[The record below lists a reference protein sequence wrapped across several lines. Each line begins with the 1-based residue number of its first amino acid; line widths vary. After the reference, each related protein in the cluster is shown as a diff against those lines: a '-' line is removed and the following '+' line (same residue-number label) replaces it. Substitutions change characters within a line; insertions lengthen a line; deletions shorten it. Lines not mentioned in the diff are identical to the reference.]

1 MTLGVTGVV
10 WLPRTAT
17 GNSTRLLGPGPVPL
31 HVAGGA
37 WGSVAAAFTEAS
49 VSIAAITTALTAG
62 WEGESALLAQ
72 AALARFATWTGATAL
87 KAAALSIEAPAAGTS
102 YGVAL
107 ATMPSLVEIGA
118 VQAAKVTAASTGGA
132 LNGSYEAS
140 EVADRLL
147 DIRAAMVM
155 EGFELVSSH
164 LIAKTT
170 FDHAPAIVSESGSGL
185 GKFANGA
192 LMTSPVQAAL
202 GGLMAAT
209 QNPGV
214 AAAAGQLGSAATSIA
229 GTGVSTVASAAS
241 NLVSTTQPSGPGA
254 GIGHTF
260 APGGSGSP
268 AVGPASTR
276 PVAYG
281 GPSGSSVGGGL
292 AMAGS
297 ASSPLGGGSALTG
310 AVQSSPATTIGAP
323 TAAEGGLAQRGTGA
337 GAAPASGTRAQDDD
351 EHDTPEYLKQFE
363 HFADGRTVAPSVIG
377 ADPDLPDP
385 ALNNNPAH
393 HRPALHDPALHDPAL
408 HNRALDN
415 ISENGR

>member
-132 LNGSYEAS
+132 LNGSYEAA

-192 LMTSPVQAAL
+192 LMTSPVQAAV
-202 GGLMAAT
+202 GSLMAAT

-241 NLVSTTQPSGPGA
+241 NLVSTPPPSGPGS
-254 GIGHTF
+254 GIGHSF
-260 APGGSGSP
+260 APGGSASL

-276 PVAYG
+276 PVAFG
-281 GPSGSSVGGGL
+281 GLGGSSGSIGGGL
-292 AMAGS
+292 GMPGS

-310 AVQSSPATTIGAP
+310 AVQSSPATTVGAP

-337 GAAPASGTRAQDDD
+337 APTSGTRAQDDD

-377 ADPDLPDP
+377 ADPALPDP
-385 ALNNNPAH
+385 ALDN
-393 HRPALHDPALHDPAL
+393 PALHDPAL
-408 HNRALDN
+408 DN
-415 ISENGR
+415 IGENGR

>member
-49 VSIAAITTALTAG
+49 ASIAAVTAALTAG
-62 WEGESALLAQ
+62 WEGDSALLAQ

-87 KAAALSIEAPAAGTS
+87 KAAALSVEAPAAGTT

-107 ATMPSLVEIGA
+107 ATMPSLVEIGV

-132 LNGSYEAS
+132 LNGSYEAA

-147 DIRAAMVM
+147 DIRAALVM
-155 EGFELVSSH
+155 EGFELVNSH
-164 LIAKTT
+164 RIVKTT
-170 FDHAPAIVSESGSGL
+170 FDHPPAIVSDSGSGL
-185 GKFANGA
+185 GKFANA
-192 LMTSPVQAAL
+192 VMTSPVQAAI

-214 AAAAGQLGSAATSIA
+214 AAAAGQIGSAATSIA
-229 GTGVSTVASAAS
+229 STGVSTVATAAS
-241 NLVSTTQPSGPGA
+241 NIGSTALS
-254 GIGHTF
+254 
-260 APGGSGSP
+260 GGSGVGGGHGFASNGSASL

-276 PVAYG
+276 PVSFGAG
-281 GPSGSSVGGGL
+281 GAGLGGFGGVG
-292 AMAGS
+292 MPGS
-297 ASSPLGGGSALTG
+297 APSPAGGGSTLFG
-310 AVQSSPATTIGAP
+310 PGQSGPANAFGAP
-323 TAAEGGLAQRGTGA
+323 TAADGGLAQRGTGGA
-337 GAAPASGTRAQDDD
+337 GAPASGTRGQAEDD
-351 EHDTPEYLKQFE
+351 EHETPDYLKQFE

-377 ADPDLPDP
+377 ADPALPVPDT
-385 ALNNNPAH
+385 
-393 HRPALHDPALHDPAL
+393 
-408 HNRALDN
+408 
-415 ISENGR
+415 SGNGR

>member
-37 WGSVAAAFTEAS
+37 WGSLAAAFTEAS
-49 VSIAAITTALTAG
+49 ASIAAVTAALTAG

-72 AALARFATWTGATAL
+72 AALGRFATWTAATAV
-87 KAAALSIEAPAAGTS
+87 KAASLSVEAPAAGTS

-118 VQAAKVTAASTGGA
+118 VQAAKVTAASTGGVM
-132 LNGSYEAS
+132 NGSYEAA

-164 LIAKTT
+164 RIVKTT
-170 FDHAPAIVSESGSGL
+170 FDQPPAIVSDSGNGL
-185 GKFANGA
+185 GRFANGA
-192 LMTSPVQAAL
+192 LMTSPVQAAI

-229 GTGVSTVASAAS
+229 GTGVSTVATAAS
-241 NLVSTTQPSGPGA
+241 NIGSGA
-254 GIGHTF
+254 LS
-260 APGGSGSP
+260 GGSGASGGHGVASGGSASP

-276 PVAYG
+276 PV
-281 GPSGSSVGGGL
+281 SFGGG
-292 AMAGS
+292 AGG
-297 ASSPLGGGSALTG
+297 AGGLGGGVGIPGSALGPTG
-310 AVQSSPATTIGAP
+310 GGSMPAGAAQSGP
-323 TAAEGGLAQRGTGA
+323 TAFGPPASADGGLAQRGTGA
-337 GAAPASGTRAQDDD
+337 AGAPASGTRGQAEDD
-351 EHDTPEYLKQFE
+351 EHETPDYLKQFE

-377 ADPDLPDP
+377 ADPTLPHATLP
-385 ALNNNPAH
+385 H
-393 HRPALHDPALHDPAL
+393 T
-408 HNRALDN
+408 
-415 ISENGR
+415 SGNGR

>member
-132 LNGSYEAS
+132 LNGSYEAA

-192 LMTSPVQAAL
+192 LMTSPVQAAV

-229 GTGVSTVASAAS
+229 GTGVSTVATAAS
-241 NLVSTTQPSGPGA
+241 NLVSTPPPSGPGS
-254 GIGHTF
+254 GIGHSF
-260 APGGSGSP
+260 APGGSASL

-276 PVAYG
+276 PVAFG
-281 GPSGSSVGGGL
+281 GLGGSIGGGL
-292 AMAGS
+292 GMPGS

-310 AVQSSPATTIGAP
+310 AVQSSPATTVGAP

-377 ADPDLPDP
+377 ADP
-385 ALNNNPAH
+385 
-393 HRPALHDPALHDPAL
+393 
-408 HNRALDN
+408 ALDN

>member
-49 VSIAAITTALTAG
+49 ASIAAVTAALTAG

-72 AALARFATWTGATAL
+72 AALGRFATWTAATAV
-87 KAAALSIEAPAAGTS
+87 KAAALSVEAPAAGTS

-118 VQAAKVTAASTGGA
+118 VQAAKVTAASTGGVM
-132 LNGSYEAS
+132 NGSYEAA

-164 LIAKTT
+164 RIVKTT
-170 FDHAPAIVSESGSGL
+170 FDQPPAIVSDSGSGL

-192 LMTSPVQAAL
+192 LMTSPVQAAI

-214 AAAAGQLGSAATSIA
+214 AAAAGQIGSAVTSIA
-229 GTGVSTVASAAS
+229 STGVSTVATAAS
-241 NLVSTTQPSGPGA
+241 N
-254 GIGHTF
+254 IGSS
-260 APGGSGSP
+260 ALSGGSGASGGHGVVSGGSASP

-276 PVAYG
+276 PV
-281 GPSGSSVGGGL
+281 SFGGG
-292 AMAGS
+292 AGG
-297 ASSPLGGGSALTG
+297 AGGLGGGVGMPGSALG
-310 AVQSSPATTIGAP
+310 PAGGSMPSASQSGPTAFGAP
-323 TAAEGGLAQRGTGA
+323 ASADGGLAQRGTGA
-337 GAAPASGTRAQDDD
+337 AGAPASGTRGQAEDD
-351 EHDTPEYLKQFE
+351 EHETPDYLKQFE

-377 ADPDLPDP
+377 ADTTLPHTTTLPDT
-385 ALNNNPAH
+385 
-393 HRPALHDPALHDPAL
+393 
-408 HNRALDN
+408 
-415 ISENGR
+415 SGNGR

>member
-49 VSIAAITTALTAG
+49 ASIAAVTAALTAG

-72 AALARFATWTGATAL
+72 AALGRFATWTAATAV
-87 KAAALSIEAPAAGTS
+87 KAAALSVEAPAAGTS

-118 VQAAKVTAASTGGA
+118 VQAAKVAAASTGGVM
-132 LNGSYEAS
+132 NGSYEAA

-164 LIAKTT
+164 RIVKTT
-170 FDHAPAIVSESGSGL
+170 FDQPPAIVSDSGSGL

-192 LMTSPVQAAL
+192 LMTSPVQAAI

-214 AAAAGQLGSAATSIA
+214 AAAAGQIGSAATSIA
-229 GTGVSTVASAAS
+229 STGVSTVATAAS
-241 NLVSTTQPSGPGA
+241 NIGSSALSGGV
-254 GIGHTF
+254 GTGHGF
-260 APGGSGSP
+260 ASGGSASP

-276 PVAYG
+276 PV
-281 GPSGSSVGGGL
+281 SFGGG
-292 AMAGS
+292 AGG
-297 ASSPLGGGSALTG
+297 AGGLGGGVGMPGSALGPAGGGSMPAG
-310 AVQSSPATTIGAP
+310 AGQSGPTAFGAP
-323 TAAEGGLAQRGTGA
+323 ASADGGVAQRGTGA
-337 GAAPASGTRAQDDD
+337 AGAPASGTRGQTEDD
-351 EHDTPEYLKQFE
+351 EHETPDYLKQFE

-377 ADPDLPDP
+377 ADPTLPHTTQPDT
-385 ALNNNPAH
+385 
-393 HRPALHDPALHDPAL
+393 
-408 HNRALDN
+408 
-415 ISENGR
+415 SGNGR

>member
-1 MTLGVTGVV
+1 MTIGVTGVV

-49 VSIAAITTALTAG
+49 ASIAAVTASLTAG

-72 AALARFATWTGATAL
+72 AALARFATWTGTTAL
-87 KAAALSIEAPAAGTS
+87 KAAALSVEAPAAGTT

-132 LNGSYEAS
+132 LNGSYEAA

-147 DIRAAMVM
+147 DIRAALVM
-155 EGFELVSSH
+155 EGFELVNSH
-164 LIAKTT
+164 RVVKTT
-170 FDHAPAIVSESGSGL
+170 FDHPPAIVSDSGSGL
-185 GKFANGA
+185 GKFANA
-192 LMTSPVQAAL
+192 VMTSPVQAAM

-214 AAAAGQLGSAATSIA
+214 AAAAGQIGSAATSIA
-229 GTGVSTVASAAS
+229 STGVSTVATAAS
-241 NLVSTTQPSGPGA
+241 NIGSTALSGGSGA
-254 GIGHTF
+254 SVGHGF
-260 APGGSGSP
+260 APGSASP

-276 PVAYG
+276 PVSFAGGGG
-281 GPSGSSVGGGL
+281 GPGGYGSGG
-292 AMAGS
+292 MPTS
-297 ASSPLGGGSALTG
+297 ALGPAGGGSAG
-310 AVQSSPATTIGAP
+310 SGSAFGGGQGGPATAFGTPAP
-323 TAAEGGLAQRGTGA
+323 ADGGLAQRGTGGA
-337 GAAPASGTRAQDDD
+337 GAPASSARTQDEDD
-351 EHDTPEYLKQFE
+351 EHETPDYLKQFE

-377 ADPDLPDP
+377 ADPALPVAD
-385 ALNNNPAH
+385 A
-393 HRPALHDPALHDPAL
+393 
-408 HNRALDN
+408 
-415 ISENGR
+415 SGNGR

>member
-49 VSIAAITTALTAG
+49 ASIAAVTAALTAG
-62 WEGESALLAQ
+62 WEGDSALLAQ

-87 KAAALSIEAPAAGTS
+87 KAAALSVEAPAAGTT

-132 LNGSYEAS
+132 LNGSYEAA

-147 DIRAAMVM
+147 DIRAALVM
-155 EGFELVSSH
+155 EGFELVNSH
-164 LIAKTT
+164 RIVKTT
-170 FDHAPAIVSESGSGL
+170 FDHPPAIVSDSGSGL
-185 GKFANGA
+185 GKFANA
-192 LMTSPVQAAL
+192 VMTSPVQAAI

-209 QNPGV
+209 QNPGM
-214 AAAAGQLGSAATSIA
+214 AAAAGQIGSAATSIA
-229 GTGVSTVASAAS
+229 STGVSTVATAAS
-241 NLVSTTQPSGPGA
+241 NIGSTALS
-254 GIGHTF
+254 
-260 APGGSGSP
+260 GGSGVGGGHGFGLGGSASP

-276 PVAYG
+276 PVSFGAGGAGLGGVGSVGMPGSAWGPAGSGATGSGSAFSGAGQG
-281 GPSGSSVGGGL
+281 GP
-292 AMAGS
+292 AHAF
-297 ASSPLGGGSALTG
+297 
-310 AVQSSPATTIGAP
+310 GAP
-323 TAAEGGLAQRGTGA
+323 AAADGGLAQRGTGGA
-337 GAAPASGTRAQDDD
+337 GAPASGTRGQAEDD
-351 EHDTPEYLKQFE
+351 EHETPDYLKQFE

-377 ADPDLPDP
+377 ADPALSVPDT
-385 ALNNNPAH
+385 
-393 HRPALHDPALHDPAL
+393 
-408 HNRALDN
+408 
-415 ISENGR
+415 SGNGR

>member
-49 VSIAAITTALTAG
+49 ASIAAVTAALTAG
-62 WEGESALLAQ
+62 WEGDSALLAQ
-72 AALARFATWTGATAL
+72 AALARFATWTGVTAL
-87 KAAALSIEAPAAGTS
+87 KAVALSVEAPAAGTT

-107 ATMPSLVEIGA
+107 ATMPSLVEIGV

-132 LNGSYEAS
+132 LNGSYEAA

-147 DIRAAMVM
+147 DIRAALVM
-155 EGFELVSSH
+155 EGFELVNSH
-164 LIAKTT
+164 RIVKTT
-170 FDHAPAIVSESGSGL
+170 FDHPPAIVSDSGSGL

-192 LMTSPVQAAL
+192 VMTSPVQAAI

-214 AAAAGQLGSAATSIA
+214 AAAAGQIGSAATSIA
-229 GTGVSTVASAAS
+229 STGVSTVATAAS
-241 NLVSTTQPSGPGA
+241 NIGSTALSGGS
-254 GIGHTF
+254 GVGGGHGF
-260 APGGSGSP
+260 APGGSASV

-276 PVAYG
+276 PVSFGAG
-281 GPSGSSVGGGL
+281 GAGLGGVGG
-292 AMAGS
+292 AGM
-297 ASSPLGGGSALTG
+297 PGSALGPAGGG
-310 AVQSSPATTIGAP
+310 AAGSGSALSGAGQGGPANAFGAP
-323 TAAEGGLAQRGTGA
+323 TAADGLAQRGTGGA
-337 GAAPASGTRAQDDD
+337 GAPASGTRGQAEDD
-351 EHDTPEYLKQFE
+351 EHETPDYLKQFE

-377 ADPDLPDP
+377 ADPALPVPDTTG
-385 ALNNNPAH
+385 
-393 HRPALHDPALHDPAL
+393 
-408 HNRALDN
+408 
-415 ISENGR
+415 NGR

>member
-1 MTLGVTGVV
+1 MV

-49 VSIAAITTALTAG
+49 ASIAAITAALTAG

-72 AALARFATWTGATAL
+72 AALGRFATWTAATAV
-87 KAAALSIEAPAAGTS
+87 KAAALSVEAPAAGTS

-118 VQAAKVTAASTGGA
+118 VQAAKVTAASTGGV
-132 LNGSYEAS
+132 LNGSYEAA

-164 LIAKTT
+164 RIVKTT
-170 FDHAPAIVSESGSGL
+170 FDHPPAIVSDSGSGL

-192 LMTSPVQAAL
+192 LMTSPVQAAM

-214 AAAAGQLGSAATSIA
+214 AAAAGQIGSAATSIA
-229 GTGVSTVASAAS
+229 GTGVSTVATAAS
-241 NLVSTTQPSGPGA
+241 NLGSTALSGTG
-254 GIGHTF
+254 GHGF
-260 APGGSGSP
+260 APGGSTSP

-276 PVAYG
+276 PVSFG
-281 GPSGSSVGGGL
+281 SGAGASGGL
-292 AMAGS
+292 
-297 ASSPLGGGSALTG
+297 GGLSGVGMPGSALGSAGGSTLAGTG
-310 AVQSSPATTIGAP
+310 QSSPTTAFGASAG
-323 TAAEGGLAQRGTGA
+323 TDGGLAQRGTGA
-337 GAAPASGTRAQDDD
+337 AGAPASGTRGQDEDD
-351 EHDTPEYLKQFE
+351 EHETPDYLKQFE

-377 ADPDLPDP
+377 ADPVLPDTTLP
-385 ALNNNPAH
+385 ASAT
-393 HRPALHDPALHDPAL
+393 
-408 HNRALDN
+408 NR
-415 ISENGR
+415 NGR

>member
-132 LNGSYEAS
+132 LNGSYEAA

-192 LMTSPVQAAL
+192 LMTSPVQAAV

-229 GTGVSTVASAAS
+229 GTGVSTVATAAS
-241 NLVSTTQPSGPGA
+241 NLVSTPPPSGPGS
-254 GIGHTF
+254 GIGHSF
-260 APGGSGSP
+260 APGGSASL

-281 GPSGSSVGGGL
+281 GLGGSSGSIGGGL
-292 AMAGS
+292 GMPGS
-297 ASSPLGGGSALTG
+297 ASSPLGGSALTG
-310 AVQSSPATTIGAP
+310 AVQSSPATTVGAP

-377 ADPDLPDP
+377 ADP
-385 ALNNNPAH
+385 
-393 HRPALHDPALHDPAL
+393 
-408 HNRALDN
+408 ALDN

>member
-49 VSIAAITTALTAG
+49 ASIAAVTAALTAG

-72 AALARFATWTGATAL
+72 AALGRFATWTAATAV
-87 KAAALSIEAPAAGTS
+87 KAAALSVEAPAAGTS

-118 VQAAKVTAASTGGA
+118 VQAAKVTAASTGGVM
-132 LNGSYEAS
+132 NGSYEAA

-147 DIRAAMVM
+147 DIRAALVM

-164 LIAKTT
+164 RIVQTT
-170 FDHAPAIVSESGSGL
+170 FDQPPAIVSDSGSGL

-192 LMTSPVQAAL
+192 LMTSPVQAAI

-214 AAAAGQLGSAATSIA
+214 AAAAGQIGSAATSIA
-229 GTGVSTVASAAS
+229 STGVSTVATAAS
-241 NLVSTTQPSGPGA
+241 TIGSSALSGGVGA
-254 GIGHTF
+254 GGGF
-260 APGGSGSP
+260 APGGSTSP

-276 PVAYG
+276 PVSFG
-281 GPSGSSVGGGL
+281 GAGGAAGLGGIGGGVG
-292 AMAGS
+292 MPGS
-297 ASSPLGGGSALTG
+297 ALGPAGGGSMQAG
-310 AVQSSPATTIGAP
+310 AGQSGPSAFGAP
-323 TAAEGGLAQRGTGA
+323 TSADAGLAQRGTGA
-337 GAAPASGTRAQDDD
+337 AGAPASGTRGQAEDD
-351 EHDTPEYLKQFE
+351 EHETPDYLKQFE
-363 HFADGRTVAPSVIG
+363 HFSDGRTVAPSVIG
-377 ADPDLPDP
+377 ADPTLPHTDTS
-385 ALNNNPAH
+385 
-393 HRPALHDPALHDPAL
+393 R
-408 HNRALDN
+408 
-415 ISENGR
+415 NGR

>member
-49 VSIAAITTALTAG
+49 ASIAAVTAALTAG

-72 AALARFATWTGATAL
+72 AALGRFATWTAATAV
-87 KAAALSIEAPAAGTS
+87 KAAALSVEAPAAGTS

-118 VQAAKVTAASTGGA
+118 VQAAKVTAASTGGVM
-132 LNGSYEAS
+132 NGSYEAA

-164 LIAKTT
+164 RIVKTT
-170 FDHAPAIVSESGSGL
+170 FDQPPAIVSDSGNGL
-185 GKFANGA
+185 GRFANGA
-192 LMTSPVQAAL
+192 LMTSPVQAAI

-229 GTGVSTVASAAS
+229 GTGVSTVATAAS
-241 NLVSTTQPSGPGA
+241 S
-254 GIGHTF
+254 IGSS
-260 APGGSGSP
+260 ALSGGSGASGGHGVASGGSLSP

-276 PVAYG
+276 PV
-281 GPSGSSVGGGL
+281 SFGGG
-292 AMAGS
+292 AGG
-297 ASSPLGGGSALTG
+297 AGGLGGGVGIPGSALGPTGGGSMPTG
-310 AVQSSPATTIGAP
+310 AAQSGP
-323 TAAEGGLAQRGTGA
+323 TAFGPPASADGGLAQRGTGA
-337 GAAPASGTRAQDDD
+337 AGAPASGTRGQAEDD
-351 EHDTPEYLKQFE
+351 EHETPDYLKQFE

-377 ADPDLPDP
+377 ADPTLPHATLP
-385 ALNNNPAH
+385 H
-393 HRPALHDPALHDPAL
+393 T
-408 HNRALDN
+408 
-415 ISENGR
+415 SGNGR

>member
-49 VSIAAITTALTAG
+49 ASIAAITAALTAG

-72 AALARFATWTGATAL
+72 AALGRFAGWTATTAA
-87 KAAALSIEAPAAGTS
+87 KAAALAVEAPAAGTA

-107 ATMPSLVEIGA
+107 VTMPTLVEIGA
-118 VQAAKVTAASTGGA
+118 VQTAKVAAASTGGA
-132 LNGSYEAS
+132 LNGSYEAA

-164 LIAKTT
+164 LAVKTT
-170 FDHAPAIVSESGSGL
+170 FDPPPAVVSDSGSGL
-185 GKFANGA
+185 GKFADGA
-192 LMTSPVQAAL
+192 VLTSPVQAAV
-202 GGLMAAT
+202 GGLLAAT

-214 AAAAGQLGSAATSIA
+214 AAAVGQIGSAAGSIA
-229 GTGVSTVASAAS
+229 GTGVSTVATAAS
-241 NLVSTTQPSGPGA
+241 NLGA
-254 GIGHTF
+254 AALTG
-260 APGGSGSP
+260 APGGSSHGYSGAGGAASP

-276 PVAYG
+276 PVSIGQLG
-281 GPSGSSVGGGL
+281 G
-292 AMAGS
+292 
-297 ASSPLGGGSALTG
+297 PLGGVTSLAGGLGSSGSAFGG
-310 AVQSSPATTIGAP
+310 AAGSSPIVGTGQSGAGSVIGAP
-323 TAAEGGLAQRGTGA
+323 SATDGATAQRGSGA
-337 GAAPASGTRAQDDD
+337 AGAPASGARAHSDD
-351 EHDTPEYLKQFE
+351 EEHQTPDYLKQFE

-377 ADPDLPDP
+377 ADPM
-385 ALNNNPAH
+385 
-393 HRPALHDPALHDPAL
+393 
-408 HNRALDN
+408 LD
-415 ISENGR
+415 SSGTSGNGR

>member
-1 MTLGVTGVV
+1 
-10 WLPRTAT
+10 
-17 GNSTRLLGPGPVPL
+17 LGPGPVPL

-132 LNGSYEAS
+132 LNGSYEAA

-192 LMTSPVQAAL
+192 LMTSPVQAAV
-202 GGLMAAT
+202 GSLMAAT

-229 GTGVSTVASAAS
+229 GTGVSTVATAAA

-260 APGGSGSP
+260 APGGSASL

-276 PVAYG
+276 PVAFG
-281 GPSGSSVGGGL
+281 GLGGSSGSIGGGL
-292 AMAGS
+292 GMPAS
-297 ASSPLGGGSALTG
+297 ASSPVGGGSALTG
-310 AVQSSPATTIGAP
+310 AVQSSPATTVGAP
-323 TAAEGGLAQRGTGA
+323 TTAEGGLAQRGTGA
-337 GAAPASGTRAQDDD
+337 GAAPASGTRTQDDD
-351 EHDTPEYLKQFE
+351 ERDTPEYLKQFE

-377 ADPDLPDP
+377 ADPALPDP
-385 ALNNNPAH
+385 ALENT
-393 HRPALHDPALHDPAL
+393 
-408 HNRALDN
+408 
-415 ISENGR
+415 SENGR

>member
-1 MTLGVTGVV
+1 MTGVV

-49 VSIAAITTALTAG
+49 ASIAAVTAALTAG
-62 WEGESALLAQ
+62 WEGDSALLAQ
-72 AALARFATWTGATAL
+72 AALARFATWTGVTAL
-87 KAAALSIEAPAAGTS
+87 KAAALSVEAPAAGTT

-107 ATMPSLVEIGA
+107 ATMPSLVEIGV

-132 LNGSYEAS
+132 LNGSYEAA

-147 DIRAAMVM
+147 DIRAALVM

-164 LIAKTT
+164 RIVKTT
-170 FDHAPAIVSESGSGL
+170 FDHPPAIVSDSGSGL

-192 LMTSPVQAAL
+192 LMTSPVQAAI

-214 AAAAGQLGSAATSIA
+214 AAAAGQIGSAATSIA
-229 GTGVSTVASAAS
+229 GTGVSTAATAVSNIASTALS
-241 NLVSTTQPSGPGA
+241 GGSGPA
-254 GIGHTF
+254 GGHGF
-260 APGGSGSP
+260 APGGSASP

-276 PVAYG
+276 PVSFGAG
-281 GPSGSSVGGGL
+281 GGGL
-292 AMAGS
+292 
-297 ASSPLGGGSALTG
+297 GGGGGFGGVGMPGSALG
-310 AVQSSPATTIGAP
+310 PAVGGSTPTSVGQGGPANVFGAP
-323 TAAEGGLAQRGTGA
+323 NTADGSLAQRGTGGA
-337 GAAPASGTRAQDDD
+337 GAPASGARGQAEDDD
-351 EHDTPEYLKQFE
+351 HETPDYLKQFE

-377 ADPDLPDP
+377 ADPTLPVPDT
-385 ALNNNPAH
+385 
-393 HRPALHDPALHDPAL
+393 
-408 HNRALDN
+408 
-415 ISENGR
+415 SGNGR

>member
-49 VSIAAITTALTAG
+49 ASIAAVTAALTAG

-72 AALARFATWTGATAL
+72 AALGRFATWTAATAV
-87 KAAALSIEAPAAGTS
+87 KAAALSVEAPAAGTS

-118 VQAAKVTAASTGGA
+118 VQAAKVTAASTGGVM
-132 LNGSYEAS
+132 NGSYEAA

-164 LIAKTT
+164 RIVQTT
-170 FDHAPAIVSESGSGL
+170 FDRPPAIVSDSGTGL
-185 GKFANGA
+185 GRFADGA
-192 LMTSPVQAAL
+192 LMTSPVQAAI

-229 GTGVSTVASAAS
+229 STGVSTVATAAS
-241 NLVSTTQPSGPGA
+241 NIGSSALSGGVGA
-254 GIGHTF
+254 GGGF
-260 APGGSGSP
+260 APGVSASP

-276 PVAYG
+276 PVSYG
-281 GPSGSSVGGGL
+281 GGAGGAGGLGGGGGL
-292 AMAGS
+292 PGS
-297 ASSPLGGGSALTG
+297 TLGPGGGGSMPAG
-310 AVQSSPATTIGAP
+310 AVQSGQTAFGAPSPADS
-323 TAAEGGLAQRGTGA
+323 GLAQRGTGA
-337 GAAPASGTRAQDDD
+337 AGAPASGTRGQAEDD
-351 EHDTPEYLKQFE
+351 EHQTPDYLKQFE
-363 HFADGRTVAPSVIG
+363 HFSDGRTVAPSVIG
-377 ADPDLPDP
+377 ADPTVPDI
-385 ALNNNPAH
+385 NG
-393 HRPALHDPALHDPAL
+393 
-408 HNRALDN
+408 
-415 ISENGR
+415 NGR

>member
-49 VSIAAITTALTAG
+49 ASIAAVTAALTAG

-72 AALARFATWTGATAL
+72 AALGRFATWTAATAV
-87 KAAALSIEAPAAGTS
+87 KAAALSVEAPAAGTS

-118 VQAAKVTAASTGGA
+118 VQAAKVTAASTGGVM
-132 LNGSYEAS
+132 NGSYEAA

-164 LIAKTT
+164 RIVKTT
-170 FDHAPAIVSESGSGL
+170 FDQPPAIVSDSGSGL

-192 LMTSPVQAAL
+192 LMTSPVQAAI

-214 AAAAGQLGSAATSIA
+214 AAAAGQIGSAATSIA
-229 GTGVSTVASAAS
+229 STGVSTVATAAS
-241 NLVSTTQPSGPGA
+241 TIGSSALSGGVGA
-254 GIGHTF
+254 GGGF
-260 APGGSGSP
+260 APGGSASL
-268 AVGPASTR
+268 AVGPASTC
-276 PVAYG
+276 PV
-281 GPSGSSVGGGL
+281 SFGGGAGGAAGL
-292 AMAGS
+292 GGIGGGVGMPGS
-297 ASSPLGGGSALTG
+297 ALGPAGGGSMQAG
-310 AVQSSPATTIGAP
+310 AGQSGPSAFGAP
-323 TAAEGGLAQRGTGA
+323 ASADGGLAQRGTGA
-337 GAAPASGTRAQDDD
+337 AGAPASGTRGQAEDD
-351 EHDTPEYLKQFE
+351 EHETPDYLKQFE
-363 HFADGRTVAPSVIG
+363 HFSDGRTVAPSVIG
-377 ADPDLPDP
+377 ANPTLP
-385 ALNNNPAH
+385 H
-393 HRPALHDPALHDPAL
+393 T
-408 HNRALDN
+408 
-415 ISENGR
+415 SGNGR

>member
-49 VSIAAITTALTAG
+49 ASIAAVTAALTAG

-87 KAAALSIEAPAAGTS
+87 KAAALSVEAPAAGTS

-107 ATMPSLVEIGA
+107 ATMPSLIEIGA

-132 LNGSYEAS
+132 LNGSYEAA

-164 LIAKTT
+164 RIVKTT
-170 FDHAPAIVSESGSGL
+170 FDQPPAIVSDSGSGL

-192 LMTSPVQAAL
+192 LMTSPVQAAI
-202 GGLMAAT
+202 GGLIAAT

-229 GTGVSTVASAAS
+229 GTGVSTVATAAS
-241 NLVSTTQPSGPGA
+241 NIGSSALSGGSGA
-254 GIGHTF
+254 GGAHGF
-260 APGGSGSP
+260 APGGSASP

-276 PVAYG
+276 PVSFGSGAGGTGGLGGGIGMPGSALGPAGGGSLAAGAVPG
-281 GPSGSSVGGGL
+281 GPS
-292 AMAGS
+292 AF
-297 ASSPLGGGSALTG
+297 
-310 AVQSSPATTIGAP
+310 GAP
-323 TAAEGGLAQRGTGA
+323 TAGDGGLAQRGTGA
-337 GAAPASGTRAQDDD
+337 AGAPAAGTRGQAEDD
-351 EHDTPEYLKQFE
+351 EHETPDYLKQFE

-377 ADPDLPDP
+377 AEPTLPDT
-385 ALNNNPAH
+385 
-393 HRPALHDPALHDPAL
+393 
-408 HNRALDN
+408 
-415 ISENGR
+415 SGNGR

>member
-49 VSIAAITTALTAG
+49 ASIAAVTAALTAG

-72 AALARFATWTGATAL
+72 AALGRFATWTAATAV
-87 KAAALSIEAPAAGTS
+87 KAAALSVEAPAAGTS

-118 VQAAKVTAASTGGA
+118 VQAAKVTAASTGGVM
-132 LNGSYEAS
+132 NGSYEAA

-164 LIAKTT
+164 RIVKTT
-170 FDHAPAIVSESGSGL
+170 FDQPPAIVSDSGSGL

-192 LMTSPVQAAL
+192 LMTSPVQAAI

-214 AAAAGQLGSAATSIA
+214 AAAAGQIGSAATSIA
-229 GTGVSTVASAAS
+229 STGVSTVATAAS
-241 NLVSTTQPSGPGA
+241 TIGSSALSGGSGA
-254 GIGHTF
+254 SGGNGF
-260 APGGSGSP
+260 APGGSASL

-276 PVAYG
+276 PV
-281 GPSGSSVGGGL
+281 SFGGG
-292 AMAGS
+292 AGGAAGPGGIGGGVGMPGS
-297 ASSPLGGGSALTG
+297 ALGPAGGGSMQAG
-310 AVQSSPATTIGAP
+310 AGLSGPSAFGATTSAD
-323 TAAEGGLAQRGTGA
+323 AGLAQRGTGA
-337 GAAPASGTRAQDDD
+337 AGAPASGPRGQAEDD
-351 EHDTPEYLKQFE
+351 EHETPDYLKQFE
-363 HFADGRTVAPSVIG
+363 HFSDGRTVAPSVIG
-377 ADPDLPDP
+377 ADPTLP
-385 ALNNNPAH
+385 NT
-393 HRPALHDPALHDPAL
+393 
-408 HNRALDN
+408 
-415 ISENGR
+415 SGNGR